1 MILVMIKKKKQ
12 RTRHGKRIRR
22 KVCVFDKT
30 LMESSM
36 QSGVMPIFRKAMIKT
51 RCRSLC
57 NTKHVALNY
66 HFLYT
71 SAPQKPRR
79 KKQQPKK
86 LAKARTTL
94 RTAHI
99 FRFKYT
105 QYMCMHIGYILC
117 CAVLCALCARSFV
130 RSFAKL
136 YCFPHAVSV

>member
-1 MILVMIKKKKQ
+1 MKRNTFIALATKFGIQRFSWMIKKSKTNAPWQ
-12 RTRHGKRIRR
+12 CTRR

-79 KKQQPKK
+79 KKATSKKK

-105 QYMCMHIGYILC
+105 IHVYAYWIY
-117 CAVLCALCARSFV
+117 CAL
-130 RSFAKL
+130 L
-136 YCFPHAVSV
+136 